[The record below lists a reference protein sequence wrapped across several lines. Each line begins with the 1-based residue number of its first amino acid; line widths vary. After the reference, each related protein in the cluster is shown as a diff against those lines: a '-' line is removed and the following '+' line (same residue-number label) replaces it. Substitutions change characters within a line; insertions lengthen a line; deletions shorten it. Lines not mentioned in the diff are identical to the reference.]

1 MATKVSPWVQDE
13 GQAPKDPLETFV
25 LLYFHCCRSILTSIL
40 SWTEW
45 QTKSRELF
53 FKSPPNYEAHC
64 MRYNMLT
71 YNGMLPNKIPV
82 GLRRVGPRPQM
93 WFLWSWAM
101 FLWRPA
107 GSMLSLFLTSA
118 SWLWIQPIPQLV
130 PLSSIYSFPD
140 SLLPAIFPWVTRLI
154 FWNLML
160 SSLRV
165 TAAKGCLSWSH
176 QGHFLLVASFLP
188 TASISSIHVRFHCG
202 DLFTCPWDVFW
213 GTLNSKTLLLLL
225 TVFRM
230 EGNWQSNRTRKIE
243 SYYCSLGSLAL
254 LPVFDSAHFQHLSLR
269 VLIDRWPP
277 NAYAS
282 Q

>member
-1 MATKVSPWVQDE
+1 MECYPTRYRLVSDGLVPDLKCGSSDPEQCSCE
-13 GQAPKDPLETFV
+13 GQLAVCSPYFW
-25 LLYFHCCRSILTSIL
+25 LLLLGF
-40 SWTEW
+40 E
-45 QTKSRELF
+45 F
-53 FKSPPNYEAHC
+53 SPHH
-64 MRYNMLT
+64 M
-71 YNGMLPNKIPV
+71 
-82 GLRRVGPRPQM
+82 
-93 WFLWSWAM
+93 
-101 FLWRPA
+101 
-107 GSMLSLFLTSA
+107 
-118 SWLWIQPIPQLV
+118 V